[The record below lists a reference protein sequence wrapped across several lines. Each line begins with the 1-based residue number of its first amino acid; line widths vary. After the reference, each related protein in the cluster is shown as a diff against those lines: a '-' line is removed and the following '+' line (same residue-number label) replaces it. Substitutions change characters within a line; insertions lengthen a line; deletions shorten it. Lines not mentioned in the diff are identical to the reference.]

1 MKSYE
6 YMVEALERFMQDNPA
21 MRPYLIE
28 QAAGVARGTVYDIL
42 ARRKQKVYLD
52 TWHKIKAVIESNS

>member
-1 MKSYE
+1 MKAYE
-6 YMVEALERFMQDNPA
+6 YMARELERFIARTGMK
-21 MRPYLIE
+21 PYLIE

-52 TWHKIKAVIESNS
+52 TWHKIKALIESNS